1 MPACCTYGPGEVL
14 ANAQHISTPEEHG
27 SSYVQAGVLVCPHPS
42 GTVAGAVT
50 LCTSF
55 LPRRSKGDGGHH
67 ALGLGSVG
75 HLSQVHLSHT
85 LMPPVD
91 ACWAQDIG
99 RAVETIPSPS
109 SGYAD
114 AQATAWSP
122 VVAEARAGPNA
133 RLREARGS
141 LQALARDAGAQR
153 AAGRGAP
160 RLLLLLAACAAAPT
174 PPGWE
179 PAADAPWCPYKV
191 LPEGPEAGGGRLCFR
206 SPARGFRCQA
216 PGCAAHASA
225 GRSLRASVLR
235 NRSVLL
241 QWRLAP
247 AEARRV
253 RAFALNCSWRG
264 AYTRFPC
271 ERVLLGA
278 SCRDYLLPD
287 VHDGVRY
294 RLCLQPLPLPLRAEP
309 AAGAAAPEPAGP
321 AECVEFAAEPAGMRE
336 IVVAMTAVG
345 GSICVMLVVICLLV
359 AYITE
364 NLMHPAFGRPGLR
377 RQP

>member
-1 MPACCTYGPGEVL
+1 MALGMQSGGSGPGRRRVPDLELGGLREGEAEPAPAALRSRKRIRMRLARRGGRGLGGTSGGAGNWLARTWARGGATAKLQPPRGMGAVQKVRRSGRGPRKWTSPCHTWRCCAAPECLGACAYGPEDAFRCQGDRGYRK
-14 ANAQHISTPEEHG
+14 QG
-27 SSYVQAGVLVCPHPS
+27 
-42 GTVAGAVT
+42 
-50 LCTSF
+50 
-55 LPRRSKGDGGHH
+55 RSLDGCRN
-67 ALGLGSVG
+67 
-75 HLSQVHLSHT
+75 
-85 LMPPVD
+85 D
-91 ACWAQDIG
+91 
-99 RAVETIPSPS
+99 
-109 SGYAD
+109 
-114 AQATAWSP
+114 
-122 VVAEARAGPNA
+122 
-133 RLREARGS
+133 
-141 LQALARDAGAQR
+141 
-153 AAGRGAP
+153 
-160 RLLLLLAACAAAPT
+160 
-174 PPGWE
+174 
-179 PAADAPWCPYKV
+179 
-191 LPEGPEAGGGRLCFR
+191 AGGGRLCFR

-216 PGCAAHASA
+216 PGCAAHRSA
-225 GRSLRASVLR
+225 GHSLRASVLR

-247 AEARRV
+247 AEALRLRG
-253 RAFALNCSWRG
+253 FALNCSWRG

-294 RLCLQPLPLPLRAEP
+294 RLCLQPLPLR
-309 AAGAAAPEPAGP
+309 AAPGAPPAPTTPSPLAP

-364 NLMHPAFGRPGLR
+364 NLMHPAFGRPGPR

>member
-1 MPACCTYGPGEVL
+1 MRA
-14 ANAQHISTPEEHG
+14 
-27 SSYVQAGVLVCPHPS
+27 
-42 GTVAGAVT
+42 
-50 LCTSF
+50 
-55 LPRRSKGDGGHH
+55 
-67 ALGLGSVG
+67 
-75 HLSQVHLSHT
+75 
-85 LMPPVD
+85 PP
-91 ACWAQDIG
+91 
-99 RAVETIPSPS
+99 
-109 SGYAD
+109 
-114 AQATAWSP
+114 
-122 VVAEARAGPNA
+122 
-133 RLREARGS
+133 
-141 LQALARDAGAQR
+141 
-153 AAGRGAP
+153 
-160 RLLLLLAACAAAPT
+160 LLLLLAACAPPPCSAAAPT

-216 PGCAAHASA
+216 PGCALHAPA

-235 NRSVLL
+235 NHSVLL
-241 QWRLAP
+241 QWHLAP
-247 AEARRV
+247 AAARRV

-287 VHDGVRY
+287 VHDGVLY
-294 RLCLQPLPLPLRAEP
+294 RLCLQPLPLRAGP
-309 AAGAAAPEPAGP
+309 AAPAPEPPEPAEP
-321 AECVEFAAEPAGMRE
+321 AECVEFTAEPAGMRH

-364 NLMHPAFGRPGLR
+364 NLMRPALARPGLR
-377 RQP
+377 RHP

>member
-1 MPACCTYGPGEVL
+1 MRRNYGIES
-14 ANAQHISTPEEHG
+14 AK
-27 SSYVQAGVLVCPHPS
+27 AG
-42 GTVAGAVT
+42 
-50 LCTSF
+50 SF
-55 LPRRSKGDGGHH
+55 LEEKEE
-67 ALGLGSVG
+67 LQL
-75 HLSQVHLSHT
+75 
-85 LMPPVD
+85 
-91 ACWAQDIG
+91 QDK
-99 RAVETIPSPS
+99 RM
-109 SGYAD
+109 
-114 AQATAWSP
+114 
-122 VVAEARAGPNA
+122 
-133 RLREARGS
+133 
-141 LQALARDAGAQR
+141 ALAEQR
-153 AAGRGAP
+153 A
-160 RLLLLLAACAAAPT
+160 
-174 PPGWE
+174 
-179 PAADAPWCPYKV
+179 
-191 LPEGPEAGGGRLCFR
+191 
-206 SPARGFRCQA
+206 
-216 PGCAAHASA
+216 
-225 GRSLRASVLR
+225 
-235 NRSVLL
+235 L

-294 RLCLQPLPLPLRAEP
+294 RLCLQPLPLRAEP
-309 AAGAAAPEPAGP
+309 PVVPEPAAA

>member
-1 MPACCTYGPGEVL
+1 M
-14 ANAQHISTPEEHG
+14 
-27 SSYVQAGVLVCPHPS
+27 
-42 GTVAGAVT
+42 
-50 LCTSF
+50 
-55 LPRRSKGDGGHH
+55 
-67 ALGLGSVG
+67 
-75 HLSQVHLSHT
+75 
-85 LMPPVD
+85 
-91 ACWAQDIG
+91 
-99 RAVETIPSPS
+99 RAP
-109 SGYAD
+109 
-114 AQATAWSP
+114 
-122 VVAEARAGPNA
+122 
-133 RLREARGS
+133 L
-141 LQALARDAGAQR
+141 LLL
-153 AAGRGAP
+153 
-160 RLLLLLAACAAAPT
+160 LLLLLAACAPPPCAAAAPT

-179 PAADAPWCPYKV
+179 PSADAPWCPYKV

-216 PGCAAHASA
+216 PACAAHASA

-294 RLCLQPLPLPLRAEP
+294 RLCLQSLPLRAEP
-309 AAGAAAPEPAGP
+309 AVAPEPAVVP
-321 AECVEFAAEPAGMRE
+321 EPAASAECVEFAAEPAGMRE

>member
-1 MPACCTYGPGEVL
+1 MRAPARR
-14 ANAQHISTPEEHG
+14 
-27 SSYVQAGVLVCPHPS
+27 
-42 GTVAGAVT
+42 T
-50 LCTSF
+50 LRPA
-55 LPRRSKGDGGHH
+55 LP
-67 ALGLGSVG
+67 
-75 HLSQVHLSHT
+75 
-85 LMPPVD
+85 PPLL
-91 ACWAQDIG
+91 
-99 RAVETIPSPS
+99 P
-109 SGYAD
+109 
-114 AQATAWSP
+114 
-122 VVAEARAGPNA
+122 
-133 RLREARGS
+133 
-141 LQALARDAGAQR
+141 
-153 AAGRGAP
+153 
-160 RLLLLLAACAAAPT
+160 LLLLAACSPPPCAAPAPS
-174 PPGWE
+174 PPAWE

-216 PGCAAHASA
+216 PGCAAHGSA
-225 GRSLRASVLR
+225 GHSLRASVLR

-247 AEARRV
+247 AEAHRLRG
-253 RAFALNCSWRG
+253 FALNCSWRG

-294 RLCLQPLPLPLRAEP
+294 RLCLQPLPLR
-309 AAGAAAPEPAGP
+309 AAPEAPPAPAAPATPPPPPLAP

>member
-1 MPACCTYGPGEVL
+1 MRA
-14 ANAQHISTPEEHG
+14 
-27 SSYVQAGVLVCPHPS
+27 
-42 GTVAGAVT
+42 
-50 LCTSF
+50 
-55 LPRRSKGDGGHH
+55 
-67 ALGLGSVG
+67 
-75 HLSQVHLSHT
+75 
-85 LMPPVD
+85 PP
-91 ACWAQDIG
+91 
-99 RAVETIPSPS
+99 
-109 SGYAD
+109 
-114 AQATAWSP
+114 
-122 VVAEARAGPNA
+122 
-133 RLREARGS
+133 
-141 LQALARDAGAQR
+141 
-153 AAGRGAP
+153 
-160 RLLLLLAACAAAPT
+160 LLLLLAACATAPT

-235 NRSVLL
+235 NRSVLV

-309 AAGAAAPEPAGP
+309 AAAAAAPEPAGP

>member
-1 MPACCTYGPGEVL
+1 MR
-14 ANAQHISTPEEHG
+14 I
-27 SSYVQAGVLVCPHPS
+27 
-42 GTVAGAVT
+42 
-50 LCTSF
+50 
-55 LPRRSKGDGGHH
+55 LP
-67 ALGLGSVG
+67 
-75 HLSQVHLSHT
+75 
-85 LMPPVD
+85 P
-91 ACWAQDIG
+91 
-99 RAVETIPSPS
+99 PSP
-109 SGYAD
+109 
-114 AQATAWSP
+114 
-122 VVAEARAGPNA
+122 
-133 RLREARGS
+133 L
-141 LQALARDAGAQR
+141 LLL
-153 AAGRGAP
+153 
-160 RLLLLLAACAAAPT
+160 LLLLLAACAPPPCAAGAPT

-179 PAADAPWCPYKV
+179 PGADAPWCPYKV
-191 LPEGPEAGGGRLCFR
+191 LSEGPEAGGGRLCFR
-206 SPARGFRCQA
+206 SPARGFSCQA
-216 PGCAAHASA
+216 PGCAVHASA
-225 GRSLRASVLR
+225 GHLLRASVLR

-241 QWRLAP
+241 QWRLPP
-247 AEARRV
+247 AQALRV

-294 RLCLQPLPLPLRAEP
+294 RLCLQLLPLHTEHA
-309 AAGAAAPEPAGP
+309 AAGPPEPSGP
-321 AECVEFAAEPAGMRE
+321 TECVEFAAEPAGMRE

>member
-1 MPACCTYGPGEVL
+1 MRA
-14 ANAQHISTPEEHG
+14 
-27 SSYVQAGVLVCPHPS
+27 
-42 GTVAGAVT
+42 
-50 LCTSF
+50 
-55 LPRRSKGDGGHH
+55 
-67 ALGLGSVG
+67 
-75 HLSQVHLSHT
+75 
-85 LMPPVD
+85 PP
-91 ACWAQDIG
+91 
-99 RAVETIPSPS
+99 
-109 SGYAD
+109 
-114 AQATAWSP
+114 
-122 VVAEARAGPNA
+122 
-133 RLREARGS
+133 
-141 LQALARDAGAQR
+141 
-153 AAGRGAP
+153 
-160 RLLLLLAACAAAPT
+160 LLLLLAACAPPTCATAAPT

-216 PGCAAHASA
+216 PGC
-225 GRSLRASVLR
+225 
-235 NRSVLL
+235 
-241 QWRLAP
+241 
-247 AEARRV
+247 EARRV

-294 RLCLQPLPLPLRAEP
+294 RLCLQPLPLRAEP
-309 AAGAAAPEPAGP
+309 AGAPEPAAP

>member
-1 MPACCTYGPGEVL
+1 MRA
-14 ANAQHISTPEEHG
+14 
-27 SSYVQAGVLVCPHPS
+27 
-42 GTVAGAVT
+42 
-50 LCTSF
+50 
-55 LPRRSKGDGGHH
+55 
-67 ALGLGSVG
+67 
-75 HLSQVHLSHT
+75 
-85 LMPPVD
+85 PP
-91 ACWAQDIG
+91 
-99 RAVETIPSPS
+99 
-109 SGYAD
+109 
-114 AQATAWSP
+114 
-122 VVAEARAGPNA
+122 
-133 RLREARGS
+133 
-141 LQALARDAGAQR
+141 
-153 AAGRGAP
+153 
-160 RLLLLLAACAAAPT
+160 LLLLLAACAPPPCAAAAPT

-191 LPEGPEAGGGRLCFR
+191 LPEGPEADGGRLCFR

-225 GRSLRASVLR
+225 GHLLRASVLR

-241 QWRLAP
+241 QWRLPP

-294 RLCLQPLPLPLRAEP
+294 RLCLQPLPVRADP
-309 AAGAAAPEPAGP
+309 AAPESSGP
-321 AECVEFAAEPAGMRE
+321 TECVEFSAEPAGMRE

>member
-1 MPACCTYGPGEVL
+1 MGRR
-14 ANAQHISTPEEHG
+14 
-27 SSYVQAGVLVCPHPS
+27 
-42 GTVAGAVT
+42 GA
-50 LCTSF
+50 
-55 LPRRSKGDGGHH
+55 
-67 ALGLGSVG
+67 
-75 HLSQVHLSHT
+75 
-85 LMPPVD
+85 
-91 ACWAQDIG
+91 
-99 RAVETIPSPS
+99 
-109 SGYAD
+109 
-114 AQATAWSP
+114 
-122 VVAEARAGPNA
+122 ARARSRPLLPTIRRHGI
-133 RLREARGS
+133 
-141 LQALARDAGAQR
+141 LA
-153 AAGRGAP
+153 
-160 RLLLLLAACAAAPT
+160 
-174 PPGWE
+174 
-179 PAADAPWCPYKV
+179 
-191 LPEGPEAGGGRLCFR
+191 
-206 SPARGFRCQA
+206 
-216 PGCAAHASA
+216 
-225 GRSLRASVLR
+225 
-235 NRSVLL
+235 SVLL

-247 AEARRV
+247 AEAHRV

-294 RLCLQPLPLPLRAEP
+294 RLCLQSLPLRAEP
-309 AAGAAAPEPAGP
+309 AVAPEPTAS

>member
-1 MPACCTYGPGEVL
+1 MRAPP
-14 ANAQHISTPEEHG
+14 P
-27 SSYVQAGVLVCPHPS
+27 PPP
-42 GTVAGAVT
+42 
-50 LCTSF
+50 
-55 LPRRSKGDGGHH
+55 LP
-67 ALGLGSVG
+67 L
-75 HLSQVHLSHT
+75 
-85 LMPPVD
+85 
-91 ACWAQDIG
+91 
-99 RAVETIPSPS
+99 
-109 SGYAD
+109 
-114 AQATAWSP
+114 
-122 VVAEARAGPNA
+122 
-133 RLREARGS
+133 
-141 LQALARDAGAQR
+141 
-153 AAGRGAP
+153 
-160 RLLLLLAACAAAPT
+160 LLLLLAACAPPPCAAAAPT

-191 LPEGPEAGGGRLCFR
+191 LPEDAEAGGARLCFR
-206 SPARGFRCQA
+206 SPARGFRCQE
-216 PGCAAHASA
+216 PGCRAHRSA
-225 GRSLRASVLR
+225 GPLLRASVLR

-241 QWRLAP
+241 QWRLPP
-247 AEARRV
+247 ADARRV

-287 VHDGVRY
+287 VHEGVRY
-294 RLCLQPLPLPLRAEP
+294 RLCLQPLPPRAEP
-309 AAGAAAPEPAGP
+309 AAAEPGGA
-321 AECVEFAAEPAGMRE
+321 AECVEFVAEPAGMRE

>member
-1 MPACCTYGPGEVL
+1 MAPAARPSRRMRARRCCCCWY
-14 ANAQHISTPEEHG
+14 ACA
-27 SSYVQAGVLVCPHPS
+27 
-42 GTVAGAVT
+42 
-50 LCTSF
+50 
-55 LPRRSKGDGGHH
+55 
-67 ALGLGSVG
+67 
-75 HLSQVHLSHT
+75 
-85 LMPPVD
+85 PPPC
-91 ACWAQDIG
+91 A
-99 RAVETIPSPS
+99 
-109 SGYAD
+109 
-114 AQATAWSP
+114 
-122 VVAEARAGPNA
+122 
-133 RLREARGS
+133 
-141 LQALARDAGAQR
+141 
-153 AAGRGAP
+153 
-160 RLLLLLAACAAAPT
+160 AAAPT

-179 PAADAPWCPYKV
+179 PAPDAPWCPYKV

-216 PGCAAHASA
+216 PACTLHAPA

-247 AEARRV
+247 AAARRV

-287 VHDGVRY
+287 VHDGVLY
-294 RLCLQPLPLPLRAEP
+294 RLCLQPLPLRAGP
-309 AAGAAAPEPAGP
+309 AAPAPEPPEP
-321 AECVEFAAEPAGMRE
+321 AECVEFIAEPAGMQD

-364 NLMHPAFGRPGLR
+364 NLMRPALARPGLR
-377 RQP
+377 RHP